1 LTLIL
6 ISYSFSFL
14 EKYTTFNI
22 YLQYQKNIKTQ
33 TSKSLIMQTTLI
45 KIKEQSPCE
54 EGWIKL
60 LSFLNKI
67 EADDEPL
74 ELKTILESNGT
85 ADTIWALR
93 AVEDYDKEIHLMA
106 ADFAESVLH
115 IFEEKYPEDNRP
127 RKAINA
133 ARDFANGLIT
143 AEQLDAA
150 EAAAWDARAAA
161 GDAAEAV
168 RAARAVWTT
177 AGDAAW
183 AAAEAAARA
192 ASEAAARDAA
202 RAAWAVA
209 GAVAGAAA
217 GAARD
222 ATRAAAWDAT
232 RAAGDAELKKQ
243 KQILLKYI

>member
-1 LTLIL
+1 
-6 ISYSFSFL
+6 
-14 EKYTTFNI
+14 
-22 YLQYQKNIKTQ
+22 
-33 TSKSLIMQTTLI
+33 MQTTLI
-45 KIKEQSPCE
+45 KIKKQSPCE

-60 LSFLNKI
+60 LLFLNKI

-93 AVEDYDKEIHLMA
+93 AVKAYDKEIRLMV

-127 RKAINA
+127 KKAINA

-150 EAAAWDARAAA
+150 WEAVRDAARDARDAAGAARAAA
-161 GDAAEAV
+161 GAARDAAEAV
-168 RAARAVWTT
+168 RAA
-177 AGDAAW
+177 
-183 AAAEAAARA
+183 
-192 ASEAAARDAA
+192 
-202 RAAWAVA
+202 
-209 GAVAGAAA
+209 AGAA
-217 GAARD
+217 
-222 ATRAAAWDAT
+222 RAAAWDAT
-232 RAAGDAELKKQ
+232 RAARAAAWDATRAAWDARDAAEAARAAAGSAAGDARDAAWAAADATRAARAAARDAGDAELKKQ

>member
-1 LTLIL
+1 
-6 ISYSFSFL
+6 
-14 EKYTTFNI
+14 
-22 YLQYQKNIKTQ
+22 
-33 TSKSLIMQTTLI
+33 MQTTLN

-85 ADTIWALR
+85 SDTIWALR

-143 AEQLDAA
+143 VEQLDAA
-150 EAAAWDARAAA
+150 GSAAGAAAWAAWAAAWAARAAA
-161 GDAAEAV
+161 WAAEAV
-168 RAARAVWTT
+168 RAA
-177 AGDAAW
+177 AW
-183 AAAEAAARA
+183 AAAGAAVRA
-192 ASEAAARDAA
+192 ATRDAARDAA
-202 RAAWAVA
+202 R
-209 GAVAGAAA
+209 
-217 GAARD
+217 D
-222 ATRAAAWDAT
+222 
-232 RAAGDAELKKQ
+232 AGDAELKKQ

>member
-1 LTLIL
+1 MYI
-6 ISYSFSFL
+6 YSI
-14 EKYTTFNI
+14 K
-22 YLQYQKNIKTQ
+22 KNIKTQ
-33 TSKSLIMQTTLI
+33 TTKSLIMKTTLN

-93 AVEDYDKEIHLMA
+93 TVEDYDKEIRLMA

-115 IFEEKYPEDNRP
+115 IFEEKYPEDKRP

-143 AEQLDAA
+143 VEQLA
-150 EAAAWDARAAA
+150 AAAWDAWDATRDAAGAAWDAA
-161 GDAAEAV
+161 GDAV
-168 RAARAVWTT
+168 WDAARAVWTT
-177 AGDAAW
+177 AR

-192 ASEAAARDAA
+192 AV
-202 RAAWAVA
+202 RAA
-209 GAVAGAAA
+209 GAA

-222 ATRAAAWDAT
+222 AARDAT
-232 RAAGDAELKKQ
+232 WAAGAAAGDAELKKQ

>member
-1 LTLIL
+1 
-6 ISYSFSFL
+6 L

-54 EGWIKL
+54 KGWIKL

-143 AEQLDAA
+143 VEQLDAA
-150 EAAAWDARAAA
+150 GSAAGAAAWAAWAAAWAARAAA
-161 GDAAEAV
+161 WAAEAV
-168 RAARAVWTT
+168 RAA
-177 AGDAAW
+177 AW
-183 AAAEAAARA
+183 AAAGAAVRA
-192 ASEAAARDAA
+192 ATRDAARDAA
-202 RAAWAVA
+202 R
-209 GAVAGAAA
+209 
-217 GAARD
+217 D
-222 ATRAAAWDAT
+222 
-232 RAAGDAELKKQ
+232 AGDAELKKQ